1 MGVSVPRCSLIAT
14 LVLSCPITLATLLAP
29 LEAHAQQAAFADAVF
44 ELVPPGEVVA
54 DGLSPVTLSF
64 IAFNKDGTP
73 LSGAALKATVGA
85 GKVGAVEQVGP
96 GVYKVSWTPPRVDA
110 GRSFDVIVK
119 GKSSDKLTNIDKH
132 WSVKVVPTLAQQVA
146 LTMNPP
152 QLVLGQDATA
162 TLNISL
168 SGGPSQPL
176 DGVDLDIRASAGTV
190 ANVTHLGGGKFTAL
204 YTPPPQPFPQLALIT
219 VADRRDP
226 TRTYGSMAISL
237 IGKASFPV
245 TGLPNSRVIVKV
257 ADREFGPI
265 QADGAGKAV
274 VPLVVAPGFDKGT
287 LVSVVGDTRKED
299 PLDLKVPPS
308 TRLAFFPVPKAIP
321 ADGAVSVPIRVYVS
335 TSQGASDASAQVTM
349 TATGGT
355 ISPVRHEGNGV
366 YSAMFSASAG
376 GNGGQASVTATL
388 QDARGNQTA
397 NLALSLV
404 PTRPSNVT
412 LTADPTKLPTTGGS
426 IRVLAHVEGPD
437 KQGLAGRSLAFGV
450 DGAQLQG
457 GVKELGGG
465 DYQAVFNSTGSGA
478 VDMVATVTAKASG
491 NPLRQVL
498 AFASHDRVVND
509 GLSSTMITVLT
520 LDEYGYP
527 VANVPIKVAVTQ
539 GDGKVPIQGKTNDTG
554 VAQIYYTSGRTA
566 GVATLEITAGDH
578 SGAVALLQAPP
589 GVATGL
595 VMPPSGADTTLK
607 LANAWHGIVKSARVE
622 REGVVATPIAAA
634 TPSWGGAGSS
644 ALPVQK
650 LTVTAS
656 PSSAAPGSTVELQIS
671 AQDAQGVGVDNASL
685 DFLASIGQIGA
696 AKPTGGGRYTAPLT
710 VPADATGEIKVSV
723 ALNDGSVS
731 SFLKIPVSS
740 AVAAAGWG
748 TTTEPTWGG
757 GSTTTPPPTSST
769 PATTTT
775 PQQSSSAT
783 SSTSAATFG
792 ATPSTMTGN
801 SDAGTTKVK
810 TPRTKTLS
818 SDDDSP
824 WLRARVGYAGSLYSF
839 AQEASDVGSPL
850 YANRIAFGSFSEQES
865 AKAAIASGAEV
876 AARAWLP
883 GARWLGVDLGFQS
896 TYYSVSISKAS
907 DAIPDWVTR
916 FHADVVPRYRFGGN
930 YHVGGR
936 VGFSAGDMMI
946 YQQPAGSSTLSYSP
960 LSIPALDL
968 GAELGMDMDSG
979 LFGTLGYTIGLAN
992 ASSFY
997 AHGLDLGLGYSF
1009 SDRLFA
1015 GLSVGSSSRTTA
1027 VYLSPND
1034 PRLSKQEV
1042 GDISDKALQL
1052 SVGIGYQL

>member
-1 MGVSVPRCSLIAT
+1 MGVSVPRCSLIAALT
-14 LVLSCPITLATLLAP
+14 LCCPITLATLLAP
-29 LEAHAQQAAFADAVF
+29 SEAHAQQAAFADTVF

-73 LSGAALKATVGA
+73 LSGAVVKATVGG
-85 GKVGAVEQVGP
+85 GKVGALEQVAP
-96 GVYKVSWTPPRVDA
+96 GVYKASWTPPRVDA

-119 GKSSDKLTNIDKH
+119 GKSADKLSNIDKH

-146 LTMNPP
+146 LSMNPA
-152 QLVLGQDATA
+152 QIVLGQDASA
-162 TLNISL
+162 TLNITL

-176 DGVDLDIRASAGTV
+176 DGVDLDVRASAGTV

-204 YTPPPQPFPQLALIT
+204 YTPPAQPFPQLALIT

-265 QADGAGKAV
+265 QADGAGKAL

-287 LVSVVGDTRKED
+287 LVSVAGDQRKED

-308 TRLAFFPVPKAIP
+308 TRLAFFPVPRAIP

-335 TSQGASDASAQVTM
+335 SPQGTADASAQVTM

-366 YSAMFSASAG
+366 YSAMFSPTSG
-376 GNGGQASVTATL
+376 GTVQASVTATL
-388 QDARGNQTA
+388 QDPRGNQNI
-397 NLALSLV
+397 NLPLSLV
-404 PTRPSNVT
+404 PTRAAAVT
-412 LTADPTKLPTTGGS
+412 LTADPTTLPSTGGS

-437 KQGLAGRSLAFGV
+437 KQGLAGRNLAFGV

-465 DYQAVFNSTGSGA
+465 DYQAVLTATGSGP

-498 AFASHDRVVND
+498 AFASRDRVVND

-539 GDGKVPIQGKTNDTG
+539 GDGKVPAQGKTNETG
-554 VAQIYYTSGRTA
+554 VAQIYYTAGRTA

-578 SGAVALLQAPP
+578 SGALALLQAPP

-595 VMPPSGADTTLK
+595 TMPPSGVDTTLR
-607 LANAWHGIVKSARVE
+607 LSNAWHGIVKSARVE
-622 REGVVATPIAAA
+622 REGVVATPIASA
-634 TPSWGGAGSS
+634 TPAWGGSASS

-650 LTVTAS
+650 LTVTAN
-656 PSSAAPGSTVELQIS
+656 PSSATPGSTVELEIQ
-671 AQDAQGVGVDNASL
+671 ALDAQGAGVDNASL
-685 DFLASIGQIGA
+685 DFLASAGQIGA
-696 AKPTGGGRYTAPLT
+696 AKPAGGGKYKAPLT

-748 TTTEPTWGG
+748 STTEPTWGG
-757 GSTTTPPPTSST
+757 GGTTTTST
-769 PATTTT
+769 PAATT
-775 PQQSSSAT
+775 QSSG
-783 SSTSAATFG
+783 SSSPSTTAATFG
-792 ATPSTMTGN
+792 STPSTMTGS
-801 SDAGTTKVK
+801 SDAGTTKIK
-810 TPRTKTLS
+810 TPRTKTPRTKSNS
-818 SDDDSP
+818 SDSDRP
-824 WLRARVGYAGSLYSF
+824 WMRAQVGYAGNIYSY
-839 AQEASDVGSPL
+839 AEEASDVGSPL
-850 YANRIAFGSFSEQES
+850 YSKRIAFGSFSDQDT
-865 AKAAIASGAEV
+865 AKAAIASGPQI

-896 TYYSVSISKAS
+896 TFYNVQITKDS

-916 FHADVVPRYRFGGN
+916 LHADVVPRYRFGGDF
-930 YHVGGR
+930 HVGGR

-946 YQQPAGSSTLSYSP
+946 YQQPADSNTLSYSP
-960 LSIPALDL
+960 LSVPALDL

-979 LFGTLGYTIGLAN
+979 LFGTLGYTVGLAN
-992 ASSFY
+992 ASTYYSR
-997 AHGLDLGLGYSF
+997 GLDLGLGYSF
-1009 SDRLFA
+1009 TDRLFA
-1015 GLSVGSSSRTTA
+1015 GLSVGSSNRQTA
-1027 VYLSPND
+1027 VYLAPDNAT
-1034 PRLSKQEV
+1034 LSKQEV
-1042 GDISDKALQL
+1042 GQLNDRALQL
-1052 SVGIGYQL
+1052 TVGLGYQL